1 MLSDAALHHGTAL
14 KCLARSRRL
23 HCTQAAGILPA
34 KGSDDAIKHTAT
46 DLIGNTPLVSLI
58 GHVPVARRGGSQG
71 TDFILHTQVFLNQ
84 VTRGVAVAAVAAKLE
99 GLEPCNRSKGNNH
112 KLCRA
117 VILLLLWCLLHS
129 VKDRIANAMI
139 TAAEVQ
145 GFISPQTTVLEQQ
158 QQQEQQEQQQLE
170 QQQQQQQQHELT
182 RDSSTQ
188 HLLPQLPAWVA
199 SSDQV
204 EPTSGNTGAGLAY
217 VAAAKGYRLVLT
229 MPDTMSI
236 ERRTLLRAFGAKL
249 VLTDDQ
255 LGMTG
260 AIRAA
265 EEIVRTTPGAYM
277 LQQFENP
284 ANPQAHYKTTG
295 PEIWR
300 DTAGQIDI
308 FVAGVG
314 TGGTV
319 TGPLL
324 HVGHRNNPG
333 VGRYLKERNPG
344 IQIVAVEPSESPVL
358 SGGRPG
364 YHQIQ
369 GLGAGF
375 VPGVLQVDL
384 IDEVIRVSSKESID
398 MARRL
403 ATEEGLLVGISSGA
417 AVAAALRVAS
427 RAENKDKLIVT
438 VLPSFGERYL
448 STSLFSNLVAECDE
462 LPVSY

>member
-46 DLIGNTPLVSLI
+46 DLIGNTPLV
-58 GHVPVARRGGSQG
+58 
-71 TDFILHTQVFLNQ
+71 FLNQ

-99 GLEPCNRSKGNNH
+99 GLEPCN
-112 KLCRA
+112 
-117 VILLLLWCLLHS
+117 S

-145 GFISPQTTVLEQQ
+145 GFISPQTTVL
-158 QQQEQQEQQQLE
+158 
-170 QQQQQQQQHELT
+170 
-182 RDSSTQ
+182 
-188 HLLPQLPAWVA
+188 
-199 SSDQV
+199 V

-319 TGPLL
+319 TG
-324 HVGHRNNPG
+324 

-427 RAENKDKLIVT
+427 RAENRDKLIVT